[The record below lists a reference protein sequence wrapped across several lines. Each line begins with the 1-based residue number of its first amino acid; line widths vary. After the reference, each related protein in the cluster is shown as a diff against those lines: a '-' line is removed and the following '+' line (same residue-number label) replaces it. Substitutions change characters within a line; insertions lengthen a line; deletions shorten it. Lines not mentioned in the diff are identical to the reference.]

1 MDGVHEIWEKRVRG
15 LNDRADAN
23 GVGIG
28 RITNVADINIVIA
41 G

>member
-1 MDGVHEIWEKRVRG
+1 MDGVHQIWGERVHG
-15 LNDRADAN
+15 LNDSPDAN

-28 RITNVADINIVIA
+28 RITNVADINIIIA